1 MQEVIIDVR
10 EEDEFLAEHVE
21 NSINIPLSSFAGMAP
36 GVLNQLGQSKILI
49 MCRSGVRA
57 VQALNM
63 VKGLGFNDVH
73 DYEIYEGGILSWKN
87 QGQPV
92 VARKVKAPLP
102 LMRQVQ
108 LVIGAMAVSFGAA
121 AALLDPVY
129 AWGAVFIGCGLLL
142 AGATGFCALA
152 NVLAMLPWNKG
163 DTMAKRELCRL
174 GKE

>member
-1 MQEVIIDVR
+1 MEQVIIDVR

-36 GVLNQLGQSKILI
+36 GVLNQLAQSNIVI

-57 VQALNM
+57 VQALSM
-63 VKGLGFNDVH
+63 VRGLGFNDYH
-73 DYEIYEGGILSWKN
+73 EYEIYEGGILRWKQ
-87 QGQPV
+87 QGQAV
-92 VARKVKAPLP
+92 VSRKVNAPLP

-108 LVIGAMAVSFGAA
+108 LVVGFMAVGFGTA
-121 AALLDPVY
+121 AALIDPAY
-129 AWGAVFIGCGLLL
+129 AWGAVFIGSGLLL

>member
-1 MQEVIIDVR
+1 MNQVIIDVR

-36 GVLNQLGQSKILI
+36 GVLNQLGKSQIVI

-57 VQALNM
+57 GQALNM
-63 VKGLGFNDVH
+63 IQGLGFNDLHQYQV
-73 DYEIYEGGILSWKN
+73 YEGGILGWKK

-108 LVIGAMAVSFGAA
+108 LVIGAMLLAFGIAA
-121 AALLDPVY
+121 AVIDPVY
-129 AWGAVFIGCGLLL
+129 AWGAVFIGCGLLV

-163 DTMAKRELCRL
+163 DTMARQEMCRL

>member
-1 MQEVIIDVR
+1 MEQVIIDVR

-36 GVLNQLGQSKILI
+36 GILNQLGESNIII

-57 VQALNM
+57 VQALGM
-63 VKGLGFNDVH
+63 IKGLGFNDCH
-73 DYEIYEGGILSWKN
+73 EYEIYDGGILRWKK
-87 QGQPV
+87 QGQAV
-92 VARKVKAPLP
+92 VSRKVNAPLP

-108 LVIGAMAVSFGAA
+108 LVVGSMAIGFGSA
-121 AALLDPVY
+121 AALIDPVY
-129 AWGAVFIGCGLLL
+129 AWGVVFIGGGLLL

-152 NVLAMLPWNKG
+152 NVLAMLPWNRG
-163 DTMAKRELCRL
+163 DTKAKRDLCRL

>member
-1 MQEVIIDVR
+1 MNPIIIDVR

-21 NSINIPLSSFAGMAP
+21 NSINIPLSSFAGIAP
-36 GVLNQLGQSKILI
+36 GILNQLGKSKIVI

-57 VQALNM
+57 EQALGM

-73 DYEIYEGGILSWKN
+73 QYEVYKGGIVGWKKA
-87 QGQPV
+87 GHEV
-92 VARKVKAPLP
+92 VSRSVKAPLP

-108 LVIGAMAVSFGAA
+108 LVIGFMSVGFGGAA
-121 AALLDPVY
+121 ALIDPMY
-129 AWGAVFIGCGLLL
+129 AWGAVFIGGGLLL

>member
-1 MQEVIIDVR
+1 MSTVIIDVR

-21 NSINIPLSSFAGMAP
+21 NSINIPLSSFASIAP
-36 GVLNQLGQSKILI
+36 GILHQLGQVKIII

-57 VQALNM
+57 GQALAM
-63 VKGLGFNDVH
+63 IKGLGFGDLHQCEV
-73 DYEIYEGGILSWKN
+73 YEGGILKWKKT
-87 QGQPV
+87 GQAV
-92 VARKVKAPLP
+92 VSRKVKAPLP

-108 LVIGAMAVSFGAA
+108 LVIGTMAVGFGVA

-129 AWGAVFIGCGLLL
+129 AWGAVFIGCGLLV

-163 DTMAKRELCRL
+163 DTMAKRDMCRL